1 VSSYEDIQTKQFMSH
16 EDEHHVWV
24 RGQYHAVD
32 KLFRDVPPESRV
44 LDVGCGDGLGL
55 EHLERKGFGALTGID
70 LSEEKMARA
79 ATRALARVLK
89 ADAHALPFSD
99 GEFDVVYA
107 SHSLEHCHT
116 PERAL
121 SEFRRVLVP
130 GGRLFIVVPY
140 PDTGDLVCHCGSDA
154 LGTRAPKH
162 GTPDEVAAFF
172 TSRGFVLSE
181 VPSLSSYREPEIWLR
196 LIRS

>member
-1 VSSYEDIQTKQFMSH
+1 MSEYEEIQTRRFMSH
-16 EDEHHVWV
+16 EDEQHVWV
-24 RGQYHAVD
+24 RGQYDAVD
-32 KLFRDVPPESRV
+32 RLFRDVPPESRV

-55 EHLERKGFGALTGID
+55 ERLERKGFGALTGLD
-70 LSEEKMARA
+70 LSVEKLARA
-79 ATRALARVLK
+79 STRTLARLVR

-116 PERAL
+116 PEQAL
-121 SEFRRVLVP
+121 AEFRRVLVP

-140 PDTGDLVCHCGSDA
+140 PDTGDPVCHCGSDA

-162 GTPDEVAAFF
+162 GTPGGVATFF
-172 TSRGFVLSE
+172 TSRGFALSE
-181 VPSLSSYREPEIWLR
+181 IPSLSSYREPEIWLR
-196 LIRS
+196 LVRV